1 MSSTARGSAPV
12 DVRVTP
18 VVLTIA
24 GSDPSGGAGVQGDL
38 KTFAAQGVYG
48 MAVVTAL
55 TVQNTLGVTRVEPVS
70 PDLVGEQIA
79 AAVSDIEPQAIKIGM
94 LATGPIV
101 RVVVSELARHRRG
114 RAASRPVA
122 IVVDPVMAASGG
134 GILLDP
140 DGIAAIRDDLL
151 PLVTVVTPNTIEAE
165 RLTGLPV
172 RSVGD
177 AHRAAARLVSLGASA
192 AIVTGGHLDG
202 PPVDILFDGVRAI
215 EFTGPRV
222 DSTDTHGTGC
232 AFSSA
237 LAARLSLG
245 DSLETATRRAKA
257 YVARAIGRA
266 LHLGAGRGPIG
277 HA

>member
-1 MSSTARGSAPV
+1 MTRLVRRPV
-12 DVRVTP
+12 DARTMRT
-18 VVLTIA
+18 VLTIA
-24 GSDPSGGAGVQGDL
+24 GSDPGGGAGVQGDL

-48 MAVVTAL
+48 MAVITAL
-55 TVQNTLGVTRVEPVS
+55 TVQNTRGVTRVEPVA

-79 AAVSDIEPQAIKIGM
+79 AVLSDIEPQAIKIGM

-101 RVVVSELARHRRG
+101 RVVASVVARHCRS
-114 RAASRPVA
+114 RAASSPVA

-134 GILLDP
+134 AVLLDAE
-140 DGIAAIRDDLL
+140 GVVAIREDLL
-151 PLVTVVTPNTIEAE
+151 PLATVITPNTIEAE

-172 RSVGD
+172 RSVAD
-177 AHRAAARLVSLGASA
+177 AHRAAARLVSLGAAA
-192 AIVTGGHLDG
+192 AIITGGHFDG

-222 DSTDTHGTGC
+222 DSIDTHGTGC

-245 DSLETATRRAKA
+245 DSIEAATRQAKA
-257 YVARAIGRA
+257 YVAAAIGRA
-266 LHLGAGRGPIG
+266 PHLGAGRGPLG

>member
-1 MSSTARGSAPV
+1 MSRQDRGSAPV
-12 DVRVTP
+12 DARAKRT
-18 VVLTIA
+18 VLTIA

-38 KTFAAQGVYG
+38 KTFAAHGVYG
-48 MAVVTAL
+48 MAVITAL
-55 TVQNTLGVTRVEPVS
+55 TVQNTRGVTRVEPVA

-79 AAVSDIEPQAIKIGM
+79 AVVSDIEPQAIKIGM

-101 RVVVSELARHRRG
+101 RVVARVVAHHCRG
-114 RAASRPVA
+114 RTASIPVA
-122 IVVDPVMAASGG
+122 IIVDPVMTATGG
-134 GILLDP
+134 GVLLDA
-140 DGIAAIRDDLL
+140 DGVVAIRDDLL
-151 PLVTVVTPNTIEAE
+151 PLATVVTPNTIEAE

-172 RSVGD
+172 RSVAD
-177 AHRAAARLVSLGASA
+177 AHRAAARLVSLGAAA

-245 DSLETATRRAKA
+245 DSIEAATRHAKA
-257 YVARAIGRA
+257 YVAEAIGRA
-266 LHLGAGRGPIG
+266 PHLGAGRGPLG
-277 HA
+277 HQ

>member
-1 MSSTARGSAPV
+1 MNRQVRGSAPV
-12 DVRVTP
+12 DARVTRA
-18 VVLTIA
+18 VLTIA

-38 KTFAAQGVYG
+38 KTFAAHGVYG
-48 MAVVTAL
+48 MAVITAL
-55 TVQNTLGVTRVEPVS
+55 TVQNTLGVTRVEPVA

-101 RVVVSELARHRRG
+101 RVVVSVLARHCCG
-114 RAASRPVA
+114 RAASSPVA
-122 IVVDPVMAASGG
+122 IVVDPVMAATAGG
-134 GILLDP
+134 VLLDAE
-140 DGIAAIRDDLL
+140 GVIAIRDDLL
-151 PLVTVVTPNTIEAE
+151 PLATVVTPNTIEAE
-165 RLTGLPV
+165 RLAGLPV

-202 PPVDILFDGVRAI
+202 PPVDVLFDGVRAI
-215 EFTGPRV
+215 EFTGSRV
-222 DSTDTHGTGC
+222 VSTDTHGTGC

-257 YVARAIGRA
+257 YVTEAIGRA
-266 LHLGAGRGPIG
+266 PHLGAGRGPLG